1 MTVLPSADRYRARA
15 LQFAEM
21 ANVETNPRLQ
31 LDYASLAEAYFR
43 LARHAEKNQ
52 KTDIVYETP
61 LANSASP

>member
-1 MTVLPSADRYRARA
+1 MTAPTSADRYRARA

-21 ANVETNPRLQ
+21 ANVETNPALQ
-31 LDYASLAEAYFR
+31 HNYASLAEAYFR

-61 LANSASP
+61 LADAASP